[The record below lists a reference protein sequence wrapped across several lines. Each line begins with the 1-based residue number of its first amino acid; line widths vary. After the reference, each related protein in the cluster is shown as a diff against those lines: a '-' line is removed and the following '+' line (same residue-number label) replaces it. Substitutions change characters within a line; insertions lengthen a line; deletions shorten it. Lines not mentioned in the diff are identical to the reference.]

1 MARARL
7 RAATEAPLPQ
17 GAAAGRRAPLTQA
30 ATHLAQ
36 LLRARSF
43 AVEGEAP
50 SVQRLRAN
58 VQAGPG
64 ELLSDAAVWIG
75 TGAPPADRLSVSL
88 GEYAGTLGPNSFG
101 FLNNLDGIAPLA
113 APMAERPRRG
123 SIALIVPRRDALPE
137 VVPLLCGHSLGIS
150 WLISVG
156 DGDPSEALRF
166 LTLDPAT
173 TGVLL
178 ALGRGARAQTLLG
191 AAPDKP
197 LVVLEPPGLRD
208 AVLVRAAARRLGARW
223 VGDLEEWLAHGALL
237 ESGVPPTNTEAPPRT
252 ASRRS
257 PRNKARAAVLVLGAG
272 ADLVA
277 SEALRLGLPAPVRV
291 DPDDSEAV
299 AAALQAAAR
308 AAEVLV
314 LCGAPELLP
323 AGPAGLPTVKA
334 DPAQPQAL
342 RAVLQA
348 VASPA
353 RQPGDERLIHAAADA
368 GRVESVLAD
377 LPPPLYIGAE
387 AVSDE
392 ALSDQDTKRLLHAY
406 GVRVTRQAP
415 ASTVTAAL
423 RIFGKLD
430 GPTLIVPGLGPLPDT
445 AALAAAEARE
455 AAVCDTQAAVKRH
468 TSSLLARH
476 AYVILREALPA
487 SPRARI
493 VVGPERGLGAVLR
506 MAPSSLPG
514 ASSGE
519 ERWEAA
525 LVPMQ
530 QGEARELAAQLACAH
545 GCDAAG
551 LERLL
556 GQVASCAS
564 EHALQLDLTL
574 HPADEPTV
582 TLATGV
588 LKRAAT
594 K

>member
-7 RAATEAPLPQ
+7 RAATAAPLPE
-17 GAAAGRRAPLTQA
+17 GAVAGRRAPLSQA
-30 ATHLAQ
+30 ATNLAQ
-36 LLRARSF
+36 LLHARSF

-50 SVQRLRAN
+50 AVQRLRAN
-58 VQAGPG
+58 VLAGPG
-64 ELLSDAAVWIG
+64 ELSADAAVWIG
-75 TGAPPADRLSVSL
+75 TGAAPADRLSVSL
-88 GEYAGTLGPNSFG
+88 GEYAGTLGPHSFG
-101 FLNNLDGIAPLA
+101 FLNNLEGIAPLA

-137 VVPLLCGHSLGIS
+137 VVPLLCGHALGIS

-156 DGDPSEALRF
+156 DGDPAEALRF

-237 ESGVPPTNTEAPPRT
+237 ESGVPATSDEATPKIS
-252 ASRRS
+252 SRRAS
-257 PRNKARAAVLVLGAG
+257 KEKARAAVLVLGAG

-277 SEALRLGLPAPVRV
+277 TEAQRLGLPAPVRV
-291 DPDDSEAV
+291 DPDDGEAV
-299 AAALQAAAR
+299 ATALQAAAR
-308 AAEVLV
+308 SAQVLV

-323 AGPAGLPTVKA
+323 SPPAGLPTVKA

-348 VASPA
+348 VAAPA
-353 RQPGDERLIHAAADA
+353 RQPGDERLIRAEADA

-392 ALSDQDTKRLLHAY
+392 ILSDQDTKRLLHAY

-415 ASTVTAAL
+415 ASTMTAAL
-423 RIFGKLD
+423 RIFSKLD
-430 GPTLIVPGLGPLPDT
+430 APTLIVPGLGPLADVD
-445 AALAAAEARE
+445 ALAAAEARE
-455 AAVCDTQAAVKRH
+455 AAVCETQAAVKRQV
-468 TSSLLARH
+468 SSLLARH

-487 SPRARI
+487 SPRAR
-493 VVGPERGLGAVLR
+493 VLVAPERGLGVILR
-506 MAPSSLPG
+506 VSAAP
-514 ASSGE
+514 ASSE
-519 ERWEAA
+519 QKWEAA

-530 QGEARELAAQLACAH
+530 QGEARELAAQLARAH
-545 GCDAAG
+545 GCAPAG
-551 LERLL
+551 LEQLL
-556 GQVASCAS
+556 GQVASCAG

-588 LKRAAT
+588 LKRAALA